1 MRVSTLS
8 LLATGVLAARE
19 FINEPDTGIEL
30 VYGNITDGQLPPL
43 QGMLALPDFEWA
55 ARTYLSDT
63 NYTYYRS
70 ASSGEYSYR
79 NNLEVFQR
87 LRFRPKVLNDVTGV
101 KNTLATTILGHNF
114 SAPFFIAPAARAGY
128 AHPDG
133 EANLVRGAAAGNIL
147 YMPALYASL
156 TIEQI
161 AAAKASNASTPQVL
175 MWQLYASSNFSVLEN
190 NIRRAERA
198 GSQALVLTV
207 DAPGSPIRHRA
218 ARFGQGSANTELVS
232 LTWDLYNRLKNTTT
246 LPIIPKGIQNAE
258 DAQTAVRNGAPAIYI
273 SNHGGRS
280 LDGSPSSLEIAMD
293 IYENAPEVFE
303 QVEVLADGGVRYGND
318 VLKLLAL
325 GVKAVGLGRP
335 FMYSNVYGQPG
346 VEKVISIL
354 KNEIISD
361 AANLGVADLKDL
373 DTSFLNSK
381 TMAQIWGQ
389 NSP

>member
-1 MRVSTLS
+1 MRFSTIP
-8 LLATGVLAARE
+8 LLASTALAARE
-19 FINEPDTGIEL
+19 FLNEPDTGIDL
-30 VYGNITDGQLPPL
+30 VFGNLTDGQLPPL
-43 QGMLALPDFEWA
+43 SGMQALPDFEWA
-55 ARTYLSDT
+55 ARNFLSDT

-101 KNTLATTILGHNF
+101 GRTLSTSILGYNF

-128 AHPDG
+128 AHPEA
-133 EANLVRGAAAGNIL
+133 EANLVRGAAAGGIL
-147 YMPALYASL
+147 YMPALYATL
-156 TIEQI
+156 PIEEI
-161 AAAKASNASTPQVL
+161 GAAKGNSSQVL
-175 MWQLYASSNFSVLEN
+175 MWQFYSAANFSVLEN

-198 GSQALVLTV
+198 GTKAVVLTV

-232 LTWDLYNRLKNTTT
+232 LTWDLYARLKNTTS

-258 DAQTAVRNGAPAIYI
+258 DAVLAVKNGAPAIYI

-280 LDGSPSSLEIAMD
+280 LDGSPSSLEIALD
-293 IYENAPEVFE
+293 IYENAPEVFK
-303 QVEVLADGGVRYGND
+303 QVDVLADGGVRYGND

-346 VEKVISIL
+346 VEKVVSIL
-354 KNEIISD
+354 KQEIISD
-361 AANLGVADLKDL
+361 AANLGVADLKNI
-373 DTSFLNSK
+373 DTSFLNLRSLDQGFW
-381 TMAQIWGQ
+381 AR
-389 NSP
+389 NSN

>member
-1 MRVSTLS
+1 MRFSTLP
-8 LLATGVLAARE
+8 LLATTALAARE
-19 FINEPDTGIEL
+19 FLNEADTGIEL
-30 VYGNITDGQLPPL
+30 VYGNLTSGQLPPL
-43 QGMLALPDFEWA
+43 QGMQALPDFEWA
-55 ARTYLSDT
+55 ARNFLSDT

-101 KNTLATTILGHNF
+101 GNTLNTTILGHRF

-128 AHPDG
+128 AHPDA
-133 EANLVRGAAAGNIL
+133 EANLVRGANTGNIL

-156 TIEQI
+156 PIEQI
-161 AAAKASNASTPQVL
+161 AAAKPANGSQVL
-175 MWQLYASSNFSVLEN
+175 MWQLYAAANFSVLEN

-198 GSQALVLTV
+198 GAQALVLTV
-207 DAPGSPIRHRA
+207 DAPGAPIRHRA

-232 LTWDLYNRLKNTTT
+232 LTWDLYNRLKNTTR

-258 DAQTAVRNGAPAIYI
+258 DAQIAVRNGAPAIYI

-280 LDGSPSSLEIAMD
+280 LDGSPSSLEIALD
-293 IYENAPEVFE
+293 IYENPPEVFT
-303 QVEVLADGGVRYGND
+303 QTEVLADGGVRYGND

-325 GVKAVGLGRP
+325 GVRAVGLGRP

-346 VEKVISIL
+346 VEKLISIL
-354 KNEIISD
+354 KAEIVSD
-361 AANLGVADLKDL
+361 AANLGVADLKKI
-373 DTSFLNSK
+373 DTSFLNLRSLSQGFW
-381 TMAQIWGQ
+381 AHS
-389 NSP
+389 SP